1 MLKNS
6 WWNDIPKN
14 YYQSFYKTELD
25 DQHRL
30 KIGLTA
36 TLDHVCRTGLAMS
49 ILMAMN
55 KNFASGLH
63 VRKELE
69 LLEFYKAFAESD
81 NPADVFVEP
90 PMDVEIKKSKSSG
103 YSHHLKGIAKVDLL
117 HFDSPYIT
125 LNPELN
131 AEYSMLSKNNR
142 VVAQHWQHTDG
153 VRQTLIFIHG
163 VVLDSYLLNSKL
175 FELNWLYQQGYDV
188 LLYTLPFHGYRKEP
202 NDLINGLGFFSRGFA
217 HSNEAMVQSV
227 FDLRILMNYL
237 EQNGVTQMGVMGFS
251 LGGYIS
257 ALVANVDG
265 RLFFVIQFAPVV
277 FPIDM
282 VMGWPPLSTF
292 MQNIMKK
299 HDWNIQVYK
308 KSNSFAP
315 CNQLETSDEPH
326 RLMVVGGAGDRFT
339 APRFVKLLHEHWQG
353 SEMYWYHGNHL
364 LFFNHGQ
371 VLHWIKNFMD
381 RCCEINPY

>member
-1 MLKNS
+1 
-6 WWNDIPKN
+6 
-14 YYQSFYKTELD
+14 
-25 DQHRL
+25 
-30 KIGLTA
+30 
-36 TLDHVCRTGLAMS
+36 
-49 ILMAMN
+49 
-55 KNFASGLH
+55 
-63 VRKELE
+63 
-69 LLEFYKAFAESD
+69 
-81 NPADVFVEP
+81 
-90 PMDVEIKKSKSSG
+90 
-103 YSHHLKGIAKVDLL
+103 
-117 HFDSPYIT
+117 
-125 LNPELN
+125 
-131 AEYSMLSKNNR
+131 MLSKNNR

-282 VMGWPPLSTF
+282 VMGWPPLSIF

-339 APRFVKLLHEHWQG
+339 APRFVKLLHEHW
-353 SEMYWYHGNHL
+353 
-364 LFFNHGQ
+364 
-371 VLHWIKNFMD
+371 
-381 RCCEINPY
+381 

>member
-1 MLKNS
+1 
-6 WWNDIPKN
+6 
-14 YYQSFYKTELD
+14 
-25 DQHRL
+25 
-30 KIGLTA
+30 
-36 TLDHVCRTGLAMS
+36 
-49 ILMAMN
+49 
-55 KNFASGLH
+55 
-63 VRKELE
+63 
-69 LLEFYKAFAESD
+69 
-81 NPADVFVEP
+81 
-90 PMDVEIKKSKSSG
+90 
-103 YSHHLKGIAKVDLL
+103 
-117 HFDSPYIT
+117 
-125 LNPELN
+125 
-131 AEYSMLSKNNR
+131 MLSKNNR

-217 HSNEAMVQSV
+217 HSNEAMLQSV

-265 RLFFVIQFAPVV
+265 RLSFVIPFAPVV

-282 VMGWPPLSTF
+282 VVGWPPLSTF
-292 MQNIMKK
+292 IQNIMKK
-299 HDWNIQVYK
+299 QDWNIQVLRK
-308 KSNSFAP
+308 ATALHHAINWKP
-315 CNQLETSDEPH
+315 LIEPY

-339 APRFVKLLHEHWQG
+339 APRFVKLLHEHW
-353 SEMYWYHGNHL
+353 
-364 LFFNHGQ
+364 
-371 VLHWIKNFMD
+371 
-381 RCCEINPY
+381 

>member
-81 NPADVFVEP
+81 NPANVFVEP

-117 HFDSPYIT
+117 HFDSPYST

-131 AEYSMLSKNNR
+131 AEYSMLSKNKR
-142 VVAQHWQHTDG
+142 VIAQHWQHADG
-153 VRQTLIFIHG
+153 ARPTLIFIHG

-188 LLYTLPFHGYRKEP
+188 LLYTLPFHGHRKEP
-202 NDLINGLGFFSRGFA
+202 NDFINGLGFFSRGFA
-217 HSNEAMVQSV
+217 HRAKWCDQNGRDGVQSWWIYQCLV
-227 FDLRILMNYL
+227 CQCRPSFIFCYSVCTCCFTDRYGDGMAAVVYIYRKYHEKSGL
-237 EQNGVTQMGVMGFS
+237 EYS
-251 LGGYIS
+251 SI
-257 ALVANVDG
+257 
-265 RLFFVIQFAPVV
+265 
-277 FPIDM
+277 
-282 VMGWPPLSTF
+282 
-292 MQNIMKK
+292 
-299 HDWNIQVYK
+299 K
-308 KSNSFAP
+308 KSNSFTS
-315 CNQLETSDEPH
+315 CSKLETCD
-326 RLMVVGGAGDRFT
+326 
-339 APRFVKLLHEHWQG
+339 
-353 SEMYWYHGNHL
+353 
-364 LFFNHGQ
+364 
-371 VLHWIKNFMD
+371 
-381 RCCEINPY
+381 